1 MMGKISSEDKM
12 RIQAL
17 YEQGWGYKR
26 ITAAYPEKQ
35 WKLGS
40 VKGICKRIAVT
51 GSAAKKK
58 GGSGCSRSVHNQ
70 AHIAK
75 VPDLICSQEDQPRT
89 SKSLCKIAAEI
100 GISNDLSLT

>member
-35 WKLGS
+35 WKFCS
-40 VKGICKRIAVT
+40 VKNICKRIAVT
-51 GSAAKKK
+51 GSAAKRKV
-58 GGSGCSRSVHNQ
+58 GSGRPRSVRNE
-70 AHIAK
+70 ANVAK
-75 VPDLICSQEDQPRT
+75 VSELICSQEEQSGT
-89 SKSLCKIAAEI
+89 SKS
-100 GISNDLSLT
+100 SHRSSLECRC